1 MNDPLLIMW
10 IGFALMLFVA
20 TMMVGPK
27 LTAYKTP
34 TRWRKAVSGS
44 LWAISAMFS
53 GGVADPVEKGKVVKV
68 RKRDLDEGV
77 GQDSQDV

>member
-27 LTAYKTP
+27 LKADKTP

-44 LWAISAMFS
+44 LWAISVLLCTRN
-53 GGVADPVEKGKVVKV
+53 GDPNAKMAA
-68 RKRDLDEGV
+68 L
-77 GQDSQDV
+77 